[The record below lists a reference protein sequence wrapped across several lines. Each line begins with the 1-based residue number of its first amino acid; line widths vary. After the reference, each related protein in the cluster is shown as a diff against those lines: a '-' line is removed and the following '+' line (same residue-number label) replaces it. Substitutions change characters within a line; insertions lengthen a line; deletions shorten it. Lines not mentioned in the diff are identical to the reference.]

1 MARVITPEL
10 LAAANRGFKTSFQKG
25 FAGYTAMYTTLA
37 TIITST
43 AAEETYG
50 WLGDIPKMREWI
62 GDRQVKA
69 LSSKGYT
76 IKNRKFELTIGVV
89 RDDIEDDKLGLYG
102 PRFEMLGQSASS
114 HPDEVLFELINAGFT
129 TECFDGQNFFDT
141 DHPVGKPGAQ
151 VSVSNMQAGAGETW
165 MLVDFSRPLKPFI
178 FQKRRDYAFVAKE
191 DAKASDAVFMTDNY
205 MYGVDARVSAGFGFW
220 QMAYASKAELN
231 AANLR
236 AAFTAMKNFT
246 DDEGRPLGIRP
257 THLIVGNGNY
267 FKARDILTLEQIDGT
282 TNANRNLVQL
292 IEAQLLK

>member
-1 MARVITPEL
+1 M
-10 LAAANRGFKTSFQKG
+10 S
-25 FAGYTAMYTTLA
+25 
-37 TIITST
+37 
-43 AAEETYG
+43 
-50 WLGDIPKMREWI
+50 
-62 GDRQVKA
+62 
-69 LSSKGYT
+69 
-76 IKNRKFELTIGVV
+76 
-89 RDDIEDDKLGLYG
+89 
-102 PRFEMLGQSASS
+102 
-114 HPDEVLFELINAGFT
+114 
-129 TECFDGQNFFDT
+129 
-141 DHPVGKPGAQ
+141 
-151 VSVSNMQAGAGETW
+151 
-165 MLVDFSRPLKPFI
+165 
-178 FQKRRDYAFVAKE
+178 
-191 DAKASDAVFMTDNY
+191 DNY

>member
-151 VSVSNMQAGAGETW
+151 ASVSNMQAGSGETW

-191 DAKASDAVFMTDNY
+191 DPKTSDAVFMSDNY